1 MNQTS
6 PIFNTLKVKKN
17 PPGITSISPRCL
29 ARIFLHFNS
38 SIDRNIVACVEL
50 IYVNRVRGDSAG
62 NLGDHQ
68 LRISL
73 YFDAIKPNHKTSLA
87 DKNYERLVFLKFLVV
102 QALIDSQRKAPSI
115 ILKRIDATVKF

>member
-1 MNQTS
+1 M
-6 PIFNTLKVKKN
+6 
-17 PPGITSISPRCL
+17 
-29 ARIFLHFNS
+29 
-38 SIDRNIVACVEL
+38 
-50 IYVNRVRGDSAG
+50 NRVRGDSAG